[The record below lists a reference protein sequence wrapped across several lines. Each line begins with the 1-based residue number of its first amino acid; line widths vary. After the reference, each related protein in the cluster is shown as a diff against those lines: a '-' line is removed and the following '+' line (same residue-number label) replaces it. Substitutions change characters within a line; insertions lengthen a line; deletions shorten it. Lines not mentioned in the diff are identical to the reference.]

1 MIIILESIVF
11 DFRWIN
17 SKKSVSGLEGF
28 FLRLRLGKWAEGLG
42 GTGYHVA
49 RIEGM
54 LAKSL
59 LILDRLIV
67 GSNYI
72 HIQVLMRDKA
82 QRNIQ

>member
-1 MIIILESIVF
+1 MFLLSHCDNTFEYRF

-49 RIEGM
+49 RIEGITRIT
-54 LAKSL
+54 SYS
-59 LILDRLIV
+59 IV
-67 GSNYI
+67 T
-72 HIQVLMRDKA
+72 HCWF
-82 QRNIQ
+82 